1 MTMDEYDVAAKLL
14 AQRHYQFEPAI
25 TEIRTLTSGLPFGP
39 NEPIRLI
46 EVNANTI
53 ASGIMPLRFDAAPA
67 SGIPF
72 PSVIVEVTP
81 DEYEQIKKDQSMLP
95 NGWTLGPLL
104 PRPEEQEA
112 MK

>member
-1 MTMDEYDVAAKLL
+1 MSVHEHENAAKRL

-25 TEIRTLTSGLPFGP
+25 TEIRTLTSGRPFEP
-39 NEPIRLI
+39 NEPIRLL
-46 EVNANTI
+46 EVNSNTI
-53 ASGIMPLRFDAAPA
+53 ASGIMPLRFDPAPA

-81 DEYEQIKKDQSMLP
+81 DEYEQIKKDPSMLP
-95 NGWTLGPLL
+95 NGWTLGPLV
-104 PRPEEQEA
+104 PKPNEQEA